1 MTEAAETDQS
11 SLATDLHVEA
21 TSRLMEALIE
31 SENRMRRRVELLADA
46 VFETDADGLLV
57 FLNSAWANVM
67 GLPTEGCKGHP
78 VVGYFPED
86 QQAAIRSVLEDRSG
100 HPQRH
105 VARVDR
111 PDGTA
116 VWTVLTTAPI
126 TSGGVLGVLRDITKE
141 KEYQDEL
148 TRLSVVAS
156 STDNLVVIT
165 DNRGLIDWVNPAFES
180 RTGFSLD
187 EVRGRKPGWFLQGP
201 GTDQNAI
208 SRLRRAIQ
216 EKRSISEEVL
226 NYTKSGEPYWIM
238 INLTP
243 VIGEGGRVERYISVQ
258 AETTERRRHEEEMR
272 QQKAALEDRVVTRT
286 AQLARAKEE
295 AEEATRA
302 KSAFVANM
310 SHEIRT
316 PLNAIVGFSRLL
328 SSTSLDP
335 KQRDYVEKAERA
347 AEVLMRTVNDV
358 LDFSK
363 IEAGAVT
370 LEQVPFSPSQVL
382 DNVDAVVGSVA
393 RDKGLD
399 FRVRVAPGVPN
410 AVLGDALRL
419 EQVLLNLAGN
429 AAKFTHEGS
438 IEVAVEV
445 DDSAGT
451 AGLRFSVHDTGIGLT
466 EEQIGGLFRAFAQGD
481 ASTTRKYGG
490 TGLGLT
496 ISERLVG
503 LMGGTIEITSTPGAG
518 STFAFTVPLA
528 ATSVS
533 TAEPADGR
541 PSGARSGE
549 ASISGVRV
557 LVAEDNAF
565 NQQVAQELLEA
576 AGAAVAVVDTGQA
589 VLDILASGE
598 QFDVVLMDM
607 QMPVMDGLEATRRL
621 RASTEHATLPIIA
634 MTANALPED
643 TEACLQAGMD
653 DFESK
658 PIDPT
663 RLYATIARHVSKGPG
678 TATTTP
684 SPRPLTPDEFDPD
697 RLAALLHGDTEKI
710 ERFSRKYLESAGT
723 TVEQIAVA
731 GDRQDW
737 SAVGRHAHSLK
748 SSSAT
753 VGAIELANACQELES
768 ACTHGDITAARRLT
782 DGLPAMFARVRSA
795 LDPDVAR
802 PR

>member
-21 TSRLMEALIE
+21 TSRLMEALVE

-46 VFETDADGLLV
+46 VFETDADGRLV
-57 FLNSAWANVM
+57 FLNSAWQQVM
-67 GLPTEGCKGHP
+67 GLPVGDCKGQD
-78 VVGYFPED
+78 VAGYFPPD
-86 QQAAIRSVLEDRSG
+86 QQAAVREVLGDRSG
-100 HPQRH
+100 DARRL

-111 PDGTA
+111 PDGTT
-116 VWTVLTTAPI
+116 VWVVLTTSPI
-126 TSGGVLGVLRDITKE
+126 TSGGVLGVLRDVTKE

-156 STDNLVVIT
+156 NTDNLVVIT
-165 DNRGLIDWVNPAFES
+165 DDRGLIDWVNPAFES
-180 RTGFSLD
+180 RTGFSLT

-201 GTDQNAI
+201 GTDQAAVARIRDAI
-208 SRLRRAIQ
+208 HGH
-216 EKRSISEEVL
+216 RSISEELL
-226 NYTKSGEPYWIM
+226 NYTKSGDPYWIM

-243 VIGEGGRVERYISVQ
+243 VLAEDGRLERYISVQ

-286 AQLARAKEE
+286 AELARAKEE

-316 PLNAIVGFSRLL
+316 PLNAILGFSRLL
-328 SSTSLDP
+328 AGTSLDP
-335 KQRDYVEKAERA
+335 KQRDYVDKAERA

-363 IEAGAVT
+363 IEAGAVD
-370 LEQVPFSPSQVL
+370 LERVPFRLSRVL

-393 RDKGLD
+393 RAKGLAFTVEVD
-399 FRVRVAPGVPN
+399 PGV
-410 AVLGDALRL
+410 ATTVVGDALRL

-438 IEVAVEV
+438 ITVAVRTDAATGPDALTFAV
-445 DDSAGT
+445 T
-451 AGLRFSVHDTGIGLT
+451 DTGIGLT
-466 EEQIGGLFRAFAQGD
+466 EEQVSGLFRAFAQGD

-503 LMGGTIEITSTPGAG
+503 LMGGTIAIRSTQGAG
-518 STFAFTVPLA
+518 STFSFTVRLPVA
-528 ATSVS
+528 GPQVAES
-533 TAEPADGR
+533 TRPGYDRGAEPASID
-541 PSGARSGE
+541 GAR
-549 ASISGVRV
+549 I

-576 AGAAVAVVDTGQA
+576 AGARVTVVDTGQA
-589 VLDILASGE
+589 VLDILDAGE
-598 QFDVVLMDM
+598 RFDVVLMDM

-621 RASTEHATLPIIA
+621 RRRAEFADLPIIA
-634 MTANALPED
+634 MTANAYAED
-643 TEACLQAGMD
+643 DAACRAAGMD

-658 PIDPT
+658 PIDPA
-663 RLYATIARHVSKGPG
+663 RLYSTIARHWRGSEAAAG
-678 TATTTP
+678 AD
-684 SPRPLTPDEFDPD
+684 RPDHRLYPTEFDPEALG
-697 RLAALLHGDTEKI
+697 RLLRGDTDKVQ
-710 ERFSRKYLESAGT
+710 RFARAFLDSAT
-723 TVEQIAVA
+723 TALHQITAA
-731 GDRQDW
+731 ADHEDW
-737 SAVGRHAHSLK
+737 ASTARLAHSLK
-748 SSSAT
+748 SSAAT
-753 VGAIELANACQELES
+753 VGALALSASCQELES
-768 ACTHGDITAARRLT
+768 ACTDSDPVRARAVVVEM
-782 DGLPAMFARVRSA
+782 PAMLARVRHA
-795 LDPDVAR
+795 LTEPVGAA
-802 PR
+802 

>member
-46 VFETDADGLLV
+46 VFETDADGHLV
-57 FLNSAWANVM
+57 FLNSAWSQVT

-78 VVGYFPED
+78 VVDYFPED
-86 QQAAIRSVLEDRSG
+86 QQSAIRSVLEDRSG

-165 DNRGLIDWVNPAFES
+165 DDRGLIDWVNPAFES
-180 RTGFSLD
+180 RTGFSLE

-243 VIGEGGRVERYISVQ
+243 VIGADGRLERYISVQ

-370 LEQVPFSPSQVL
+370 LEQVPFSPARVL

-393 RDKGLD
+393 RDKGLA
-399 FRVRVAPGVPN
+399 FTVRVAPGVPD

-438 IEVAVEV
+438 IDVAVEV
-445 DDSAGT
+445 DLAAGPSC
-451 AGLRFSVHDTGIGLT
+451 LRFSVHDTGIGLT
-466 EEQIGGLFRAFAQGD
+466 EEQIGGLFLAFAQGD

-503 LMGGTIEITSTPGAG
+503 LMGGTIEITSTPGEG

-528 ATSVS
+528 ATQTS
-533 TAEPADGR
+533 TTE
-541 PSGARSGE
+541 SGGGHSPGV
-549 ASISGVRV
+549 ASITGVRV

-576 AGAAVAVVDTGQA
+576 AGAVVAVVDTGQA
-589 VLDILASGE
+589 VLDILDSGE
-598 QFDVVLMDM
+598 RFDVVLMDM

-621 RASTEHATLPIIA
+621 RASTEHAALPIIA

-643 TEACLQAGMD
+643 TDACLQAGMD

-658 PIDPT
+658 PIDPA
-663 RLYATIARHVSKGPG
+663 RLYATIARYVRADDAPATPQG
-678 TATTTP
+678 T
-684 SPRPLTPDEFDPD
+684 SPPLTSDEFDPD
-697 RLAALLHGDTEKI
+697 RLAGLLHGDAEKI
-710 ERFSRKYLESAGT
+710 ERFSRKYIESAGS
-723 TVEQIAVA
+723 TVEQIVA
-731 GDRQDW
+731 GGDRQDW
-737 SAVGRHAHSLK
+737 AAVGRHAHSLK

-753 VGAIELANACQELES
+753 VGATGLANACQELES
-768 ACTHGDITAARRLT
+768 ACTHGDIATARRLT
-782 DGLPAMFARVRSA
+782 DSLPTMFARARSA
-795 LDPDVAR
+795 LDPDIAR

>member
-1 MTEAAETDQS
+1 
-11 SLATDLHVEA
+11 
-21 TSRLMEALIE
+21 MEALIE

-46 VFETDADGLLV
+46 VFETDADGRLV
-57 FLNSAWANVM
+57 FLNSAWSPVM
-67 GLPTEGCKGHP
+67 GLPVDACKGHA
-78 VVGYFPED
+78 VVGYFPLD
-86 QQAAIRSVLEDRSG
+86 QQPAVRSVLEDRSG
-100 HPQRH
+100 HPQRL

-111 PDGTA
+111 PDGTT
-116 VWTVLTTAPI
+116 VWTVLTTSPI

-156 STDNLVVIT
+156 NTDNLVVIT
-165 DNRGLIDWVNPAFES
+165 DERGLIDWVNPAFES
-180 RTGFSLD
+180 RTGFPLD

-201 GTDQNAI
+201 GTDQAAI
-208 SRLRRAIQ
+208 GRLRRAIQ

-243 VIGEGGRVERYISVQ
+243 VVGDDGRVERYISVQ
-258 AETTERRRHEEEMR
+258 AETTERRRHEEEIR

-328 SSTSLDP
+328 SGTSLDP
-335 KQRDYVEKAERA
+335 KQRDYVDKAERA

-363 IEAGAVT
+363 IEAGAVA
-370 LEQVPFSPSQVL
+370 LEQVPFRPARVL

-393 RDKGLD
+393 RDKGLE
-399 FRVRVAPGVPN
+399 FTTTVGVDVPPI
-410 AVLGDALRL
+410 ALGDALRL

-438 IEVAVEV
+438 IEVTADADRASGPTAV
-445 DDSAGT
+445 
-451 AGLRFSVHDTGIGLT
+451 RFAVRDTGIGLT
-466 EEQIGGLFRAFAQGD
+466 DDQISGLFRAFAQGD

-503 LMGGTIEITSTPGAG
+503 LMGGTIEITSSPGVG
-518 STFAFTVPLA
+518 STFAFTIPLA
-528 ATSVS
+528 TAGTNGVQPEGDEPRGASIASVS
-533 TAEPADGR
+533 IT
-541 PSGARSGE
+541 
-549 ASISGVRV
+549 GVRV

-576 AGAAVAVVDTGQA
+576 AGAVVVVVDTGQA
-589 VLDILASGE
+589 VLDILAAGE
-598 QFDVVLMDM
+598 RFDVVLMDM

-621 RASTEHATLPIIA
+621 RASAEHAGLPIIA

-643 TEACLQAGMD
+643 TDACLQAGMN
-653 DFESK
+653 DFEAK
-658 PIDPT
+658 PFEPA
-663 RLYATIARHVSKGPG
+663 RLYATIARHAGAGAAP
-678 TATTTP
+678 TAH
-684 SPRPLTPDEFDPD
+684 SEIDLPLTSDEFDPD
-697 RLAALLHGDTEKI
+697 RLAGLLHGDAEKI
-710 ERFSRKYLESAGT
+710 ARFSRKYIDTAGPA
-723 TVEQIAVA
+723 VGQIVAA
-731 GDRQDW
+731 GDGADW
-737 SAVGRHAHSLK
+737 AAVGRLAHSLK

-753 VGAIELANACQELES
+753 VGAAALASTCQELES
-768 ACTHGDITAARRLT
+768 ACTHGDLTRARQLT
-782 DGLPAMFARVRSA
+782 DSLPAMFGRVRRA
-795 LDPDVAR
+795 LDPDVER
-802 PR
+802 P